1 MNLQIAQTFIF
12 LDIPYNPADILQMI
26 NRIYRYG
33 QLGRVNVLLTFM
45 ENTIEEDIFRKLNK
59 RQSVLDEFFDTD
71 MAKLFIRPQP
81 YVWGFLEK
89 DYKCLD

>member
-1 MNLQIAQTFIF
+1 
-12 LDIPYNPADILQMI
+12 
-26 NRIYRYG
+26 
-33 QLGRVNVLLTFM
+33 M